1 MASESVILA
10 TGVRESS
17 GPWEPVVLLFL
28 KCCKGRGLKG
38 HWRGDLSS
46 VNFLAPAGKAREA
59 GDSPSTKTS
68 EVGRTELSCEGR
80 PEFGEMRM

>member
-17 GPWEPVVLLFL
+17 GPWEPVVMLFL

-46 VNFLAPAGKAREA
+46 VNFLAPAEKARKVV
-59 GDSPSTKTS
+59 DIPSTKR
-68 EVGRTELSCEGR
+68 G
-80 PEFGEMRM
+80 